1 MVVLAVTWMARSGHE
16 DEVARIF
23 GKLQTAS
30 RQEPGCLMYIGHQS
44 AEDSTTLTVY
54 EQYKDQAALETHW
67 NSPYFKE
74 YVANKMNKHVV
85 NRERILCAPIS

>member
-1 MVVLAVTWMARSGHE
+1 MVVLMV
-16 DEVARIF
+16 
-23 GKLQTAS
+23 KLRVRPGTEEECKTYMRAMEKET
-30 RQEPGCLMYIGHQS
+30 RKEPGCLMYIGHQS